1 MPSVLG
7 TSLVLLLFFLWGGGA
22 WGHVPRFG
30 WHRDFLGA
38 EDPPAE
44 LFARISAQDFLD
56 QYVELRSVFIAVLL
70 GGIEGQ
76 ACWHVESVTV
86 RLVTGAI
93 SQVPVHN
100 VSLVGC
106 LASSWG
112 TDKSLQLGLPSVI
125 GKTVV
130 VKPSGL
136 QAVVLEFSKRMPE
149 DRLYKLLMTQPYSSC
164 RHIWH
169 VLRLY
174 HRLVM
179 AGATS
184 EALAESVGS
193 MLTRATS
200 VPGHKVERRPV
211 VFLVQGGPLHFPK
224 HAPQCLVDLRPGIS
238 ARPGCT
244 RNRIFGGCKRGGVVG

>member
-1 MPSVLG
+1 MPSAPRLFCCCFFVGGGVLG
-7 TSLVLLLFFLWGGGA
+7 
-22 WGHVPRFG
+22 GHLPRFG
-30 WHRDFLGA
+30 WHRDFLVA

-56 QYVELRSVFIAVLL
+56 QYVQLRSVFIAVLL

-149 DRLYKLLMTQPYSSC
+149 DRLYKLLMTQPYTSC

>member
-1 MPSVLG
+1 MVLG
-7 TSLVLLLFFLWGGGA
+7 GSCVAIRVTSRLRVLV
-22 WGHVPRFG
+22 
-30 WHRDFLGA
+30 A

-44 LFARISAQDFLD
+44 LFARISAKDFLD
-56 QYVELRSVFIAVLL
+56 QYVELRGMFIAGLL

-86 RLVTGAI
+86 RLATGAI
-93 SQVPVHN
+93 SKVPVHT
-100 VSLVGC
+100 VSLVGGVS
-106 LASSWG
+106 AAWG
-112 TDKSLQLGLPSVI
+112 VDKSLQLGLPSMI

-130 VKPSGL
+130 VKLSGL
-136 QAVVLEFSKRMPE
+136 QAVVVDFSKRMPE

-200 VPGHKVERRPV
+200 VPGRKVERRPV
-211 VFLVQGGPLHFPK
+211 VLLLQGGPLHFP
-224 HAPQCLVDLRPGIS
+224 
-238 ARPGCT
+238 
-244 RNRIFGGCKRGGVVG
+244 